1 MTDADPSR
9 AASAPPPFALSGE
22 QASYAWSKFAPNL
35 SPFESATNPMKAW
48 FSQLLSLFI
57 PHADSASEAIEQLAS
72 TTAFLFGFSVDAAH
86 ARPDNSTL
94 LSSGSARIVLAEM
107 ADRARVHTGSITSE
121 VFHNWLEEIQSAT
134 GVGGAQL
141 LVPITIA
148 ITGSPTGP
156 DIEKLV
162 PLIET
167 GVSLGLPI
175 PSVRA
180 RIERFVGV

>member
-1 MTDADPSR
+1 
-9 AASAPPPFALSGE
+9 
-22 QASYAWSKFAPNL
+22 
-35 SPFESATNPMKAW
+35 MKAW
-48 FSQLLSLFI
+48 FSQLLALFI
-57 PHADSASEAIEQLAS
+57 PQAHHADDLIEQLPHAS
-72 TTAFLFGFSVDAAH
+72 SFLFGFDVDAAH
-86 ARPDNSTL
+86 LLPQNSAL
-94 LSSGSARIVLAEM
+94 LSAGSARIVLAEM

-134 GVGGAQL
+134 GVSGAEL

-148 ITGSPTGP
+148 ITGSPAGP
-156 DIEKLV
+156 SIETLV